1 MRIEYD
7 READALYIQIQEKYV
22 AKTKEIEEG
31 LLIDF
36 DEANKLIGIEI
47 LSATKRFAIS
57 DIVNLHIENLP
68 VEVVSTSSEV

>member
-7 READALYIQIQEKYV
+7 REANALYIQMQERAV
-22 AKTKEIEEG
+22 ARTREIESG

-36 DEANKLIGIEI
+36 DEENNLVGIEI
-47 LSATKRFAIS
+47 LDVTHRYVLS

-68 VEVVSTSSEV
+68 VEVSP